1 MQCDRPCLPNRQE
14 IIMTKL
20 TALGVLV
27 FLAST
32 GGALACPSVSDPA
45 GMTIATTGEDLWS
58 PNSYGVAAGGD
69 IDLDACP
76 SVPGTGMV
84 VSGPDFEFQLS
95 GLAGYN
101 LLQLRVVGDC
111 DTVLLVNDS
120 TGQWHFSDDF
130 NGAVHPVIDIVGAS
144 DGVFDVWVGTYG
156 SEICSAELTLET
168 F

>member
-1 MQCDRPCLPNRQE
+1 MK
-14 IIMTKL
+14 KL
-20 TALGVLV
+20 TALGVLA

-32 GGALACPSVSDPA
+32 GLAAACPSTANPA
-45 GMTIATTGEDLWS
+45 GANIATTGEDLWS
-58 PNSYGVAAGGD
+58 PNSYAVAAGGD
-69 IDLDACP
+69 VDLATCA

-84 VSGPDFEFQLS
+84 VAGPDFEFSLS
-95 GLAGYN
+95 GLSAYN

-120 TGQWHFSDDF
+120 TGQWHFSDDA
-130 NGAVHPVIDIVGAS
+130 NGTIHPTVDIVGAS

-156 SEICSAELTLET
+156 SAICNAELTLET

>member
-1 MQCDRPCLPNRQE
+1 MKN
-14 IIMTKL
+14 L
-20 TALGVLV
+20 TALGVLA

-32 GGALACPSVSDPA
+32 GMAAACPSISDPA
-45 GMTIATTGEDLWS
+45 GATIATTGEDLWS
-58 PNSYGVAAGGD
+58 PNSYAVAAGGN
-69 IDLDACP
+69 IDLAACP

-84 VSGPDFEFQLS
+84 IAGPDFEFDLS
-95 GLAGYN
+95 GLAAYN

-120 TGQWHFSDDF
+120 MGQWHFSDDF
-130 NGAVHPVIDIVGAS
+130 NGAVHPVIDIVGAT

-156 SEICSAELTLET
+156 SELCNAELTLET